1 MNADKFPFHFKNM
14 DFHDIEQV
22 MWVIETML
30 VNVLSPFHAN
40 VISNPILK
48 FPTSE
53 NCLQFAAEK

>member
-1 MNADKFPFHFKNM
+1 M

-53 NCLQFAAEK
+53 NCLQFAAEKWQMGQIEK